1 MMKKVFKIM
10 TILITILFGL
20 LLLTFST
27 QNLTENELTEEIQSL
42 SERINEIEKRIDDIE
57 GQLPDYSKLNIPNVN
72 LGDMS
77 LESRVSR
84 LEQLY
89 HQLTTPRIEFVK

>member
-1 MMKKVFKIM
+1 MKKVFKIM

-20 LLLTFST
+20 LLLTSSA
-27 QNLTENELTEEIQSL
+27 QNTEENELVEEIHSL
-42 SERINEIEKRIDDIE
+42 SEKITEMEKRIDMME
-57 GQLPDYSKLNIPNVN
+57 AQLPDYSNLNVLNVN
-72 LGDMS
+72 PGNMS

-89 HQLTTPRIEFVK
+89 RQLTMPRIEFVK